1 MILKCI
7 DHYCMNSINLKLQVP
22 NLVTYLQVE
31 NKGIQDNVVHQ
42 NNYSQF
48 QTSQMIELDPILL
61 LFISYLLVAN
71 TFSMSIFFKKIYE

>member
-1 MILKCI
+1 
-7 DHYCMNSINLKLQVP
+7 MNSINLKLQVP

-42 NNYSQF
+42 SNSFQF

-61 LFISYLLVAN
+61 LLISFLLVAN
-71 TFSMSIFFKKIYE
+71 TFSMSIFLKKIHE

>member
-7 DHYCMNSINLKLQVP
+7 DHYCMNSTYLKLQVP

-42 NNYSQF
+42 NNYFQF
-48 QTSQMIELDPILL
+48 QTSQMIELDSILL
-61 LFISYLLVAN
+61 LFIS
-71 TFSMSIFFKKIYE
+71 FFKKFHFY

>member
-31 NKGIQDNVVHQ
+31 NKGIQDKCCASKQLFSISNFTNDWIGSNFVVIH
-42 NNYSQF
+42 
-48 QTSQMIELDPILL
+48 I
-61 LFISYLLVAN
+61 
-71 TFSMSIFFKKIYE
+71 IF

>member
-1 MILKCI
+1 
-7 DHYCMNSINLKLQVP
+7 MNSINLKLQVP

-42 NNYSQF
+42 SNSFQF

-61 LFISYLLVAN
+61 LLISFLLVAN
-71 TFSMSIFFKKIYE
+71 TFSMSIFFKKIHE

>member
-1 MILKCI
+1 
-7 DHYCMNSINLKLQVP
+7 MNSIYLKLQVP

-42 NNYSQF
+42 NNYFQL

-61 LFISYLLVAN
+61 LFISFLLVAN
-71 TFSMSIFFKKIYE
+71 TFSMNIFFKKIHE

>member
-42 NNYSQF
+42 NNYF
-48 QTSQMIELDPILL
+48 QLQT
-61 LFISYLLVAN
+61 
-71 TFSMSIFFKKIYE
+71 